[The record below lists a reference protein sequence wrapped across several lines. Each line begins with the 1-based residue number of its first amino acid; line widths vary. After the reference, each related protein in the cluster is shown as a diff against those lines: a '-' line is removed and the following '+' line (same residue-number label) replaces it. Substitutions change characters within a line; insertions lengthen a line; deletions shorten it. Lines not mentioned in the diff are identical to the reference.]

1 MGVKTISKFKELPFE
16 IGKTYTTKFQTGEKF
31 LLTKIK
37 YNTKGDRIGFD
48 GIYEK
53 WEYLGECPLG
63 PDRLI
68 SDRIED
74 GFIEICDCC
83 NFPIKKKFE

>member
-1 MGVKTISKFKELPFE
+1 MGVKVIPKFRELPFE

-31 LLTKIK
+31 LLTKIR

-48 GIYEK
+48 GIYESCS
-53 WEYLGECPLG
+53 YMGECPLG

-68 SDRIED
+68 PDKIED
-74 GFIEICDCC
+74 GTIEVCDCC
-83 NFPIKKKFE
+83 NTPLK

>member
-1 MGVKTISKFKELPFE
+1 MGIKKIIKYKELPFE
-16 IGKTYTTKFQTGEKF
+16 IGKTYTTKFATGERF

-37 YNTKGDRIGFD
+37 TNATGRIFGFD

-53 WEYLGECPLG
+53 CPHLGECPLG

-68 SDRIED
+68 PDRVED
-74 GFIEICDCC
+74 GFIDVCDCC
-83 NFPIKKKFE
+83 NTPIN

>member
-1 MGVKTISKFKELPFE
+1 MGVKKIIKYKELPFE

-31 LLTKIK
+31 LLTNIK

-53 WEYLGECPLG
+53 CSHIGECGLG

-68 SDRIED
+68 PDKIED
-74 GFIEICDCC
+74 GFIEVCDFC
-83 NFPIKKKFE
+83 NTPIK